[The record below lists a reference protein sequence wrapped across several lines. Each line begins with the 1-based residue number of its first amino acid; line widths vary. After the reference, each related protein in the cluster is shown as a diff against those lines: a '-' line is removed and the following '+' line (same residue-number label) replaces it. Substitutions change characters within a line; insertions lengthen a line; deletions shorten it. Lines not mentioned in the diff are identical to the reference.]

1 MGAGRPRALRE
12 PAHLRVVS
20 ADVFEFNPIA
30 GMASDETSQLE
41 PRAAAATA
49 GANTGRRAKAWARP
63 EYLVVAATIV
73 VFAWLASRSLGA
85 KSFWIDE
92 ILSRTY
98 ARHPLGDLFSFFV
111 HGELNMALYHVAL
124 HFWLRL
130 GDTETD
136 IRSLSVIFGIAALPF
151 AYALSA
157 RLISP
162 RAGALAT
169 VLLALNGA
177 FYSFA
182 REARSYSL
190 TITLVIAASFFF
202 VRALEEGSNRDWI
215 AYVVAATLAV
225 YVHLF
230 SFSVLLAHLV
240 SLSFWR
246 GRPINRRRA
255 GVAGAVLVALLVPAG
270 IYVITADKSLT
281 TDTTTRLRDVIDLFR
296 WYASGNRALVL
307 VYVLG
312 ALAATIAL
320 VRKSLRTGR
329 LAWPEAFLIS
339 WVAVPIATALVVSY
353 MVDPIFEFRYLLVAL
368 PAFILLIA
376 DGIALAAPVAVFLV
390 LAIGASAVSARSLD
404 LCRPGCA
411 TTTQDLRS
419 ATTYISSRTKSG
431 DDVRFDPSYLGFAYG
446 YYARRHAGTT
456 RANRPQRAWL
466 LVDEGDPNSLRY
478 QGASRSLGPGWRF
491 VAAKRFNLLVVD
503 LYVRHR

>member
-1 MGAGRPRALRE
+1 
-12 PAHLRVVS
+12 
-20 ADVFEFNPIA
+20 
-30 GMASDETSQLE
+30 MASDETSHLGE
-41 PRAAAATA
+41 PRAAAATV
-49 GANTGRRAKAWARP
+49 GANTGRTAKAWARP
-63 EYLVVAATIV
+63 EHLVVAAAIV
-73 VFAWLASRSLGA
+73 VFAWLASRSLAA

-98 ARHPLGDLFSFFV
+98 AKQPLGDLFSFFV

-130 GDTETD
+130 GNTEAD

-151 AYALSA
+151 AYALGA

-202 VRALEEGSNRDWI
+202 IRALEEGRNRDWS
-215 AYVVAATLAV
+215 AYVVMATLAV
-225 YVHLF
+225 YAHLF
-230 SFSVLLAHLV
+230 SFSVLLAHLG
-240 SLSFWR
+240 SLPFWR
-246 GRPINRRRA
+246 ARPIDRRRA
-255 GVAGAVLVALLVPAG
+255 GVAGAVLVVLLVPAG
-270 IYVITADKSLT
+270 IYVLTADKSLT
-281 TDTTTRLRDVIDLFR
+281 TDTTTRLGDVIDLFR
-296 WYASGNRALVL
+296 WYASGNRALLL

-320 VRKSLRTGR
+320 VRRSLWTGR
-329 LAWPEAFLIS
+329 LAWPEAFLVL
-339 WVAVPIATALVVSY
+339 WAAVPIATGLVVSY
-353 MVDPIFEFRYLLVAL
+353 TVDPILEFRYLLVAL

-390 LAIGASAVSARSLD
+390 LAIGASVVSARSLD

-411 TTTQDLRS
+411 TTTQDFRS
-419 ATTYISSRTKSG
+419 ATAYIGSKKKAG
-431 DDVRFDPSYLGFAYG
+431 DDVRFDPSYLGFAYA
-446 YYARRHAGTT
+446 YYARFHAGTT
-456 RANRPQRAWL
+456 RVENPRRAWL
-466 LVDEGDPNSLRY
+466 LVDEGDSNSLRY
-478 QGASRSLGPGWRF
+478 QGARRSLGPGWRF
-491 VAAKRFNLLVVD
+491 VAAKRFDLLVVD

>member
-1 MGAGRPRALRE
+1 MGGARPLLCGKL
-12 PAHLRVVS
+12 PISRVVS
-20 ADVFEFNPIA
+20 AVRFEFNPVA
-30 GMASDETSQLE
+30 GMASDETSHLE
-41 PRAAAATA
+41 PRAAAATV

-63 EYLVVAATIV
+63 EYLVVAAAIV

-98 ARHPLGDLFSFFV
+98 AKHPLGSLFSFFA
-111 HGELNMALYHVAL
+111 HGELNMALYHVTL

-136 IRSLSVIFGIAALPF
+136 IRGLSVIFGIAAL

-202 VRALEEGSNRDWI
+202 VRALEEERNRDWI
-215 AYVVAATLAV
+215 AYVVTATLAV
-225 YVHLF
+225 YAHLF

-240 SLSFWR
+240 SLQFWR
-246 GRPINRRRA
+246 ERPINRRRA

-376 DGIALAAPVAVFLV
+376 DGIALAAPVAVFVV

-411 TTTQDLRS
+411 TTTQDFRS
-419 ATTYISSRTKSG
+419 VATYISSRKKSG
-431 DDVRFDPSYLGFAYG
+431 DDVRFDPSYLGFAYE
-446 YYARRHAGTT
+446 YYARHHAGTT
-456 RANRPQRAWL
+456 RAKNLQRAWL

-478 QGASRSLGPGWRF
+478 HGASRLLGPGWRF